1 MNALDPSVTRE
12 RPTYR
17 WHLFK
22 NGDWRSCKTT
32 VPFTVHPWTFGYTIA
47 HASIVC
53 LLTDSTDAWKISSV
67 ISSLR
72 VTHAS
77 LIEITSYLPPFTQFP
92 VVALPTSLV
101 PTKHWKGGSSPAGI
115 SMHCLPCDTLAC
127 LWELMALRRLW
138 EMHMCKSASSVSL
151 YLFLLCEMAC
161 ARFWLRPV

>member
-17 WHLFK
+17 WHLFR
-22 NGDWRSCKTT
+22 NGDWRSCNTT

-47 HASIVC
+47 HASIQC
-53 LLTDSTDAWKISSV
+53 LLTDSTDAWKIFSV

-77 LIEITSYLPPFTQFP
+77 LIEITIYLPPFTNFP

-101 PTKHWKGGSSPAGI
+101 PTKHWKRWVISCRYFNALFTLCYSCLLVGINGPASFVWNAYMQI
-115 SMHCLPCDTLAC
+115 CIICV
-127 LWELMALRRLW
+127 
-138 EMHMCKSASSVSL
+138 SVSFPAL
-151 YLFLLCEMAC
+151 WNGLWQVLA
-161 ARFWLRPV
+161 